1 MLFIIPLNVSS
12 ISMQY
17 IHLGRP
23 FFQREDLP
31 FFVYVLGKGK
41 NEKNSAGF
49 LLCNCH
55 GSALTNFN
63 VTIIWIRNVS
73 RKNRYNRNEQ
83 RHRIEAG
90 GHPSECGIHLH
101 LFSIFFIYPSP
112 KGGKK
117 TRLLTNKVITL

>member
-55 GSALTNFN
+55 GSALTNLPLQLYGLETLAGKTD
-63 VTIIWIRNVS
+63 TIEM
-73 RKNRYNRNEQ
+73 NRDTESKR
-83 RHRIEAG
+83 G
-90 GHPSECGIHLH
+90 GGTLVNAEFI
-101 LFSIFFIYPSP
+101 FIYFLYSLYTPVL
-112 KGGKK
+112 KEA
-117 TRLLTNKVITL
+117 RRQDF

>member
-31 FFVYVLGKGK
+31 FFVYALGKGK

-90 GHPSECGIHLH
+90 GGTLVNAEFI
-101 LFSIFFIYPSP
+101 FIYFLYSLYTPVL
-112 KGGKK
+112 KEA
-117 TRLLTNKVITL
+117 RRQDF